1 MDNPVTVNLR
11 AVMDNRKGAIIN
23 MVNPKQGMDNPV
35 TDSNR
40 VVMVS
45 NLFRAAM
52 DNMVSKVLRAVMVSP
67 VTDSSRAVTVSSQ
80 CKIAMGNRKAG
91 MVNHN
96 PVMVSSKADTHNREA
111 TVKLLAEAFL
121 HLEPDQPL
129 AVTVNLKAGMV
140 NRKLGMVSSLVKA
153 DMVSKQRHRGTVS
166 NLYKIGT
173 VSKANKGAM
182 VSLKLKV
189 ATVSNRLNQTHT
201 VNSRRLIRMGSNSR
215 KLMVMVNHSR
225 M

>member
-23 MVNPKQGMDNPV
+23 MVNLKQGMDNPV

-40 VVMVS
+40 AVMVS

-67 VTDSSRAVTVSSQ
+67 VTDSRAATVSSQ

-111 TVKLLAEAFL
+111 TVKLLAGAFL

-173 VSKANKGAM
+173 VSKANKVAM
-182 VSLKLKV
+182 VSLKVKV

-201 VNSRRLIRMGSNSR
+201 VNSRRLIRMGSSLR
-215 KLMVMVNHSR
+215 KPMVMVNHSR